1 MSPHPHDIRPPWRLA
16 CERLRVQRGGRT
28 ILHEVDLTLR
38 DGECLSLIGPN
49 GSGKTTL
56 MLAMLGLLPAA
67 AGRVAVND
75 RPLAALSAAARG
87 RFASYVPQ
95 TVERLPAFTVR
106 EVVETG
112 RFPHGSPLRPLSPAD
127 RRQVDD
133 ALAACGLSALAG
145 RRVDTLSGGERQ
157 KTLIAAAIAQDAQVM
172 FLDEPNTALDPGYQ
186 AELVAL
192 LRAWRRRG
200 RALVLISHDLQL
212 PAALGGRVVAV
223 CAGRIAADGPA
234 SAVIA
239 PEALAGIYGA
249 AFAVATTADGREI
262 IVPDWWRRGG

>member
-1 MSPHPHDIRPPWRLA
+1 MRSDPPDIRPPWHLV
-16 CERLRVQRGGRT
+16 CERLRVDRGGRAVLRE
-28 ILHEVDLTLR
+28 IELTLR

-56 MLAMLGLLPAA
+56 MLAMLGLLPPA
-67 AGRVAVND
+67 AGRVAIND
-75 RPLAALSAAARG
+75 RPVRALPAAARG

-95 TVERLPAFTVR
+95 TVERLPAFSVY
-106 EVVETG
+106 EVVSMG

-127 RRQVDD
+127 REHIED
-133 ALAACGLSALAG
+133 ALRACGLSELAA

-157 KTLIAAAIAQDAQVM
+157 KTLIAAAVAQDAQVM

-212 PAALGGRVVAV
+212 PAALGGRVVAI
-223 CAGRIAADGPA
+223 CEGRVVADGRAEEVITP
-234 SAVIA
+234 SAL
-239 PEALAGIYGA
+239 ERIYQA
-249 AFAVATTADGREI
+249 AFALATTADGREI
-262 IVPDWWRRGG
+262 IVPDWWRRGV